1 MKLAQTINNE
11 KGSALIISLM
21 LLVLLTL
28 LGMAATTTSTLEIMI
43 ADNERDYKVN
53 FYKAESAAIQAA
65 VVMENDPNPGTN
77 MKGYST
83 TWGASGENW
92 LRFINDSST
101 LPPPDM
107 TDMNVWDDIT
117 GNPDAKESVYS
128 DWDAKESTDPNGTT
142 NVMEVMEIDGKDH
155 IIAAYAAQFVG
166 VKKGDSLKLTGTER
180 KYSYTIWGHSNN
192 GGGRALIELGY
203 KREF

>member
-65 VVMENDPNPGTN
+65 VVMENNPNPETN

-83 TWGASGENW
+83 VWGASGENW

-117 GNPDAKESVYS
+117 GDPDAKENVYPN
-128 DWDAKESTDPNGTT
+128 WNPIESTETDGTT
-142 NVMEVMEIDGKDH
+142 NIVEVDDVSGD

-180 KYSYTIWGHSNN
+180 KYSYIIWGHSNDS
-192 GGGRALIELGY
+192 GGRALIELGY